1 MSAALKMSDPETS
14 CHWPVRELV
23 CGFDRP
29 GGGWLETRGRLVGPA
44 SGPAT
49 IVLGGIS
56 AGRRLCPDE
65 LGSGWWPGVAGPD
78 GALDPLSRRLLSV
91 DFLGEDASPFPSIAD
106 QAEAVLALADA
117 AGLDRF
123 SLAGASYGGVI
134 ALEIAVRAPDR
145 VRKLD
150 ILCAAARP
158 NPMTTAWRSIQRETV
173 RLALEAGCGE
183 RGVDLARRL
192 AMTTYRSAEEF
203 SARFDDPEPGSR
215 DEGGVEAYLAARG
228 ADYAQSTQPERF
240 LALSESMDSADIA
253 VERITAPV
261 RFAAFDTDQLVRL
274 ADIEATARRM
284 TTASVTMIETLY
296 GHDGFLKERDA
307 VNAFL
312 SGRS

>member
-1 MSAALKMSDPETS
+1 MSATLKLADPEPACS
-14 CHWPVRELV
+14 WPVRELV

-29 GGGWLETRGRLVGPA
+29 GGGWLEARGRLVGP
-44 SGPAT
+44 SQGPAT

-65 LGSGWWPGVAGPD
+65 AGKGWWPGIADSG
-78 GALDPLSRRLLSV
+78 GALDPANRRLLSV
-91 DFLGEDASPFPSIAD
+91 DFLGEEASPFPTIAD

-123 SLAGASYGGVI
+123 SLVGASYGGVI
-134 ALEIAVRAPDR
+134 ALEIAVRAPNR

-173 RLALEAGCGE
+173 RLALDAGQGE

-203 SARFDDPEPGSR
+203 TCRFDTPEPGSR
-215 DEGGVEAYLAARG
+215 DEAGVEAYLAARG
-228 ADYAQSTQPERF
+228 ADYADKTSPQRF
-240 LALSESMDSADIA
+240 LALSQSMDSADVA

-261 RFAAFDTDQLVRL
+261 RFAAFDSDQLVGL
-274 ADIEATARRM
+274 ADVEATASR
-284 TTASVTMIETLY
+284 TPSASVTVISTLY
-296 GHDGFLKERDA
+296 GHDGFLKETGA

-312 SGRS
+312 ANRS